1 MKNGLNYDCV
11 NMSPCY
17 ETATDPGGIPAPP
30 PPPPPER
37 NGTFFLYMC
46 IYFYSGTLKFSSRAD
61 AFGNPQ
67 SQVQGFIVRIL
78 VIIQLYVPPPL
89 PTNFG

>member
-1 MKNGLNYDCV
+1 MSVYV
-11 NMSPCY
+11 SPCY
-17 ETATDPGGIPAPP
+17 DPAPP
-30 PPPPPER
+30 PPPRPIPIPHPPPER

-46 IYFYSGTLKFSSRAD
+46 IYFYSGTLTFSSRAD

-78 VIIQLYVPPPL
+78 CTP
-89 PTNFG
+89 